1 MINLTFWM
9 PFQLII
15 HQFFVQYQNEMN
27 SSRGRTKAC
36 GSLINLISNTDFVA
50 QMKWLIENIKQQL
63 SESKQTDQ
71 IKIGWLKYEIRK
83 SAITNSKKTSHI
95 AKRSRSQSEKK
106 NKLKTRESNLN
117 SEKNLQNAKRY
128 WTYL

>member
-1 MINLTFWM
+1 
-9 PFQLII
+9 
-15 HQFFVQYQNEMN
+15 
-27 SSRGRTKAC
+27 
-36 GSLINLISNTDFVA
+36 
-50 QMKWLIENIKQQL
+50 MKWLIENIKQQL

-83 SAITNSKKTSHI
+83 SEITNSKKTSQI

-117 SEKNLQNAKRY
+117 SEENFNEHTKCKNDIELIYNKNGEGVKIRSKC
-128 WTYL
+128 